1 MAAKKLEP
9 KRGRGRPR
17 GSRNKPKVPAAAGAG
32 VERRPS
38 LEPPV
43 RVASPASDGPIG
55 SIEYHEAQRAKLQ
68 ALFDALLQI
77 DPPALPK
84 DYASLD
90 AGIARHSK
98 AIAELRGEVRLTVS
112 KIVKSELFVTWF
124 TGLLESIRDE
134 PKAVEKIVAYLERTS
149 G

>member
-1 MAAKKLEP
+1 MAAKKLEQP

-17 GSRNKPKVPAAAGAG
+17 GSRNKPKGEAVQRAESLPAPLA
-32 VERRPS
+32 
-38 LEPPV
+38 
-43 RVASPASDGPIG
+43 RVAARADDAPVG

-68 ALFDALLQI
+68 ALFDALLVSEV
-77 DPPALPK
+77 PALPK
-84 DYASLD
+84 DYAALD

-112 KIVKSELFVTWF
+112 KIVKSELFITWF
-124 TGLLESIRDE
+124 AGLLESIRDE

>member
-1 MAAKKLEP
+1 MAAKKLEQ

-17 GSRNKPKVPAAAGAG
+17 GSRNKPKGEAVQRAESLPAPA
-32 VERRPS
+32 
-38 LEPPV
+38 
-43 RVASPASDGPIG
+43 RVASPAGDAPVG

-68 ALFDALLQI
+68 ALFDALLVSEV
-77 DPPALPK
+77 PALPK
-84 DYASLD
+84 DYAALD

-124 TGLLESIRDE
+124 AGLLESIRDE